1 MTTTLTATATAR
13 GLEAVEEAWLDT
25 LCCTFTAHRS
35 FADLLAAPNAPL
47 LFPPPFST
55 RQTIADLQELAAA
68 YDAAQG
74 AAGSSLRA
82 LRGEDAAWAPGRPA
96 PHRPDEVGGYRGP
109 LDGVE
114 IYVLP
119 GGYRVE
125 AAGSERVLFTITD
138 EEIDAFLRA
147 QPHHSRA
154 GALRTLVHDRR
165 GVEGGGDEGR
175 HGEDGGEAAGL
186 ADGAAEA
193 EGGDGGVQGKDDAP
207 RDRGMYH
214 RWADIKRRKLS
225 PAEVAKVEAWADEE
239 ARGCTLEA
247 LRKRRN
253 VTQADLAEA
262 AGFAQ
267 SEVSRIE
274 GRLSH
279 QTETL
284 RRYVEAL
291 GGRLRVVAVFGEEEI
306 PLSGV

>member
-147 QPHHSRA
+147 QPHQGRA
-154 GALRTLVHDRR
+154 GALRTLVHRLRPDTLDLR
-165 GVEGGGDEGR
+165 
-175 HGEDGGEAAGL
+175 AAWK
-186 ADGAAEA
+186 DDAEA
-193 EGGDGGVQGKDDAP
+193 EDDFAAFVNDATGGIAT
-207 RDRGMYH
+207 
-214 RWADIKRRKLS
+214 A
-225 PAEVAKVEAWADEE
+225 
-239 ARGCTLEA
+239 
-247 LRKRRN
+247 
-253 VTQADLAEA
+253 ADLGMATTIMRLGSGETHK
-262 AGFAQ
+262 GD
-267 SEVSRIE
+267 SESRCTFF
-274 GRLSH
+274 RL
-279 QTETL
+279 
-284 RRYVEAL
+284 L
-291 GGRLRVVAVFGEEEI
+291 GGHFGAGEMVVVTGANQRRRLVWETEDGFFDLAAACGVAC
-306 PLSGV
+306 PRS